1 MWPLEGAYKGSHEVY
16 VTVAGG
22 LSAVCPRMTAD
33 VRARQSWMWDVRG
46 ELPEELKGM
55 SGAEQKA
62 FYARLQT
69 ERGEGSMPWKTV
81 RAALISQ
88 LTTQRIHAFRQEVEG
103 KFLPLS
109 VWVAQGWDEE
119 TVKKQ
124 PCEWSEQLQAWTY
137 QVAVKCITWSDT
149 YEKIEKRI
157 LEHERNAHQKKGKAK
172 ADEAEMDLPALA
184 GKDGGEAAGKGD
196 KNQERTGKKHLAA
209 NQKANQAA
217 AKAMPLLASSLQAME
232 KMEPKLPQIAGEEGY
247 EEICKTFRETK
258 EKLVAWSTAA
268 RQTLAEYDR
277 TKNDAPATMT
287 LIPALPF
294 SLGQK

>member
-1 MWPLEGAYKGSHEVY
+1 MEDSPCRTDQPTDDA
-16 VTVAGG
+16 TDP
-22 LSAVCPRMTAD
+22 C
-33 VRARQSWMWDVRG
+33 
-46 ELPEELKGM
+46 
-55 SGAEQKA
+55 
-62 FYARLQT
+62 FQT
-69 ERGEGSMPWKTV
+69 RS
-81 RAALISQ
+81 R
-88 LTTQRIHAFRQEVEG
+88 G

-184 GKDGGEAAGKGD
+184 GKEGGEAAG
-196 KNQERTGKKHLAA
+196 QERTGKKHLAA

-232 KMEPKLPQIAGEEGY
+232 KTGIQESKLPQIAVEEGY
-247 EEICKTFRETK
+247 EDICKTFRETK
-258 EKLVAWSTAA
+258 EKLVAWSAA
-268 RQTLAEYDR
+268 GRQTLAEYDR

>member
-1 MWPLEGAYKGSHEVY
+1 MEDSPCRTDQPTDDATDPCFQTRSRGKILAAQCVG
-16 VTVAGG
+16 
-22 LSAVCPRMTAD
+22 CPGMGRRDCEETAMR
-33 VRARQSWMWDVRG
+33 V
-46 ELPEELKGM
+46 
-55 SGAEQKA
+55 
-62 FYARLQT
+62 
-69 ERGEGSMPWKTV
+69 V
-81 RAALISQ
+81 RAATGMDVSG
-88 LTTQRIHAFRQEVEG
+88 RGEVHPVVG
-103 KFLPLS
+103 
-109 VWVAQGWDEE
+109 
-119 TVKKQ
+119 
-124 PCEWSEQLQAWTY
+124 
-137 QVAVKCITWSDT
+137 

-232 KMEPKLPQIAGEEGY
+232 KMESKLPQIAGEEGY
-247 EEICKTFRETK
+247 EDICKTFRETK

-277 TKNDAPATMT
+277 TKNDAPATMS

-294 SLGQK
+294 SLPEVKTLTQKEKYVVKSVKSQLPMPKAKAKAKTAEREPKRRRRDKQPE